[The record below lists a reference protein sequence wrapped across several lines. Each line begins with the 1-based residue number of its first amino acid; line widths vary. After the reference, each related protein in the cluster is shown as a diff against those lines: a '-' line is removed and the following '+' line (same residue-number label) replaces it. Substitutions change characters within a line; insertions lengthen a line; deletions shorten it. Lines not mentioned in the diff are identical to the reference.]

1 MVILHLISV
10 QACVK
15 ALQHGVATVITN
27 GLLNNAITSVVYGKK
42 VGTMFCN
49 TSRYE
54 GPPVEEIASKGELY
68 FQSKKCKKYIPK
80 LDEKHTFDH
89 ISVILCHPDKIISK

>member
-1 MVILHLISV
+1 V

-54 GPPVEEIASKGELY
+54 GPPVEEIASKGE
-68 FQSKKCKKYIPK
+68 FC
-80 LDEKHTFDH
+80 
-89 ISVILCHPDKIISK
+89 CH